1 MTRKKDLFSN
11 LGFFTVL
18 IIAILVLSSII
29 FIFTPEIQLK
39 LHTLQLKRRTYKILC
54 LVNDL
59 HENHIETAKSTRV
72 YCTLCTMGFSE
83 TINSTFNDLVIP
95 FESKWLET
103 DKVEDL
109 NMNYL
114 DRFDLIVIGGIG
126 YWWQYASN
134 HDKAALTST
143 ETPILS
149 SAQMGIYPD
158 LNDLTGVYTEKEPNE
173 AWGTS
178 VLPFEETSIQYHMDS
193 LNGYLLKRKIWLVDV
208 SPTPNATI
216 IASAFRKNKTYPYLI
231 YDGVKNYYINTYTYT
246 ETAIAFDISIILDEI
261 FNLYPDSYYF
271 YIKSSPLRRIINTLL
286 IPIVI
291 AISNML
297 CQKSITIKDRKLKL
311 NMDKTVIAISIST
324 FLLITPLLLS
334 FLVTSY
340 FPQILIEHY
349 FSITLLVGSIILFL
363 VLSLT
368 IARARKPK

>member
-1 MTRKKDLFSN
+1 MTPKKDRFS
-11 LGFFTVL
+11 GISIFTVL
-18 IIAILVLSSII
+18 TITSLIFSSIV
-29 FIFTPEIQLK
+29 FIFAPEIQLK
-39 LHTLQLKRRTYKILC
+39 LHALQSKGETYNLLY

-59 HENHIETAKSTRV
+59 DENYVPTAKSTRV
-72 YCTLCTMGFSE
+72 YGTLCALGLSGA
-83 TINSTFNDLVIP
+83 INYTLNSLSIP
-95 FESKWLET
+95 FESKWFET
-103 DKVEDL
+103 DRFGDL
-109 NMNYL
+109 NATYL
-114 DRFDLIVIGGIG
+114 DSFDLIVVGGII
-126 YWWQYASN
+126 YWWQHASN
-134 HDKAALTST
+134 NDRAALTLT
-143 ETPILS
+143 GRPILS
-149 SAQMGIYPD
+149 SVDIGVFPD
-158 LNDLTGVYTEKEPNE
+158 LSDLVGVYTDKEPYE
-173 AWGTS
+173 AWSIS
-178 VLPFEETSIQYHMDS
+178 VLSFEENSIQYHTDN
-193 LNGYLLKRKIWLVDV
+193 LNGLSSERKIWLVDV
-208 SPTPNATI
+208 LATPNATI
-216 IASAFRKNKTYPYLI
+216 IASVFRKNKTYPYLI

-271 YIKSSPLRRIINTLL
+271 YIKSSPLRRVINTLL

-363 VLSLT
+363 VLSST
-368 IARARKPK
+368 IARANPSN